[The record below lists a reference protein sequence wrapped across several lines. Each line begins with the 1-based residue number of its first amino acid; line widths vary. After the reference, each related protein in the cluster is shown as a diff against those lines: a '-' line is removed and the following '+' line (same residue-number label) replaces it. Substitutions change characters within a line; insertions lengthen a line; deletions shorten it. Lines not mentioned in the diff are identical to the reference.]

1 MKTLKYIFVAAALG
15 LTATSCYDLDLE
27 PKGLVYENVLF
38 QSDNGIKKYLASA
51 YHDLPIEDFN
61 YGQNGDQKGYAT
73 SSKGGNQW
81 QAQKSSAASC
91 AAEAAGRAT
100 SYGCLLY
107 TSDAIGLMIVSV
119 NLTICWKNC
128 LSIKAILRKMFII
141 LI

>member
-1 MKTLKYIFVAAALG
+1 MKTLKYILVAAALG

-100 SYGCLLY
+100 SYGGFDYWPYDRIRELNNMLE
-107 TSDAIGLMIVSV
+107 
-119 NLTICWKNC
+119 K
-128 LSIKAILRKMFII
+128 
-141 LI
+141 

>member
-91 AAEAAGRAT
+91 
-100 SYGCLLY
+100 
-107 TSDAIGLMIVSV
+107 
-119 NLTICWKNC
+119 
-128 LSIKAILRKMFII
+128 LS
-141 LI
+141 LIHI

>member
-73 SSKGGNQW
+73 SRKGGNQW

-91 AAEAAGRAT
+91 ALT
-100 SYGCLLY
+100 
-107 TSDAIGLMIVSV
+107 IGLMIVSV

>member
-73 SSKGGNQW
+73 SSKGGI
-81 QAQKSSAASC
+81 S
-91 AAEAAGRAT
+91 GRLRNLVQHPV
-100 SYGCLLY
+100 LLRRQVVQLLMVAL
-107 TSDAIGLMIVSV
+107 TIGLMIVSV

-128 LSIKAILRKMFII
+128 LSIKAILRKMFIN